1 MRSNPRS
8 ASFTRWNTRG
18 LRGPLAEPER
28 RSRADGVRQ
37 RSPALDSRLA
47 AAGLERV
54 VDGVL
59 ADLQRAA
66 AGEDYPRL

>member
-1 MRSNPRS
+1 M
-8 ASFTRWNTRG
+8 
-18 LRGPLAEPER
+18 
-28 RSRADGVRQ
+28 RQ